1 MRGGKRSDEGGDRV
15 ARGRAVQTRSRAIER
30 RALLL
35 DPGPPRPQSGKVIRR
50 VQGWVGLLVVAAG
63 CVSGRS
69 ERPPN
74 VAPAPSSA
82 AISNVGFDQA
92 VKLGSDYVYANTGVS
107 NPTVASSQTLPGGM
121 LELTFDLGPGVPEPA
136 RVVID
141 QNAGKVN
148 NPNSPQPV
156 PGVIDTTSP
165 KR

>member
-1 MRGGKRSDEGGDRV
+1 M
-15 ARGRAVQTRSRAIER
+15 
-30 RALLL
+30 
-35 DPGPPRPQSGKVIRR
+35 
-50 VQGWVGLLVVAAG
+50 GLLVAAG

-92 VKLGSDYVYANTGVS
+92 VKLGSDYVYVNTGVS

-121 LELTFDLGPGVPEPA
+121 LELTFDLGPGVPDPV
-136 RVVID
+136 RVMID
-141 QNAGKVN
+141 QSAGKVN

>member
-1 MRGGKRSDEGGDRV
+1 M
-15 ARGRAVQTRSRAIER
+15 
-30 RALLL
+30 
-35 DPGPPRPQSGKVIRR
+35 
-50 VQGWVGLLVVAAG
+50 GLLVVAAG

-74 VAPAPSSA
+74 GAPAPSAA
-82 AISNVGFDQA
+82 AISTVGFDQA
-92 VKLGSDYVYANTGVS
+92 VKMGSDYVYANTGVS

-148 NPNSPQPV
+148 NPNSPQPGQ
-156 PGVIDTTSP
+156 GVIDTTSP
-165 KR
+165 KH